1 MTACCLHVSPGTG
14 DEEDASASLVAAS
27 SYLDMLTDGRRNRAY
42 RLALEAVVQ
51 PEHTILDIGTGTG
64 LLAMLAAGSVAAA
77 RNADC
82 GNTAEYTGTP
92 VQACELFPP
101 MANLARAIIK
111 DNGLDNMVKV
121 GQGNRVRGTSMS
133 FVAITL
139 AVSAV
144 LTGGAE
150 AL

>member
-1 MTACCLHVSPGTG
+1 MCQSPGTG

-27 SYLDMLTDGRRNRAY
+27 SYLDMLTDGRRNLAY

-51 PEHTILDIGTGTG
+51 PEHTVLDIGTGTG

-77 RNADC
+77 RNVDC
-82 GNTAEYTGTP
+82 GNAAEYTGTP

-121 GQGNRVRGTSMS
+121 DQGNTVRGTRMS

-139 AVSAV
+139 ADSAV